1 MGKRYILSGIKSWPK
16 EERPR
21 EKLFNSGEH
30 SLSSVELIAI
40 LLGSGTK
47 GESAIDLSRKIFHE
61 FGSFRKMCHTDINQW
76 KQFRGLGRAKIAQ
89 IKAALEI
96 GKRCSEEKERRKRLR
111 IESSKDAADILIP
124 RMRDLKKEV
133 FKPLFLNSDNAIIEI
148 VEVEEGTVNQAFPII
163 REIFQ
168 KAIQY
173 FAASIICLHNH
184 PSGNKY
190 PSPEDK
196 EFTRKLVEAGNILQI
211 KALDHIVIAN
221 DSYFSFLDE
230 GLI

>member
-1 MGKRYILSGIKSWPK
+1 MGKRYVLSGIKSWPK

-21 EKLFNSGEH
+21 EKLFKSGEH

-124 RMRDLKKEV
+124 RMRD
-133 FKPLFLNSDNAIIEI
+133 
-148 VEVEEGTVNQAFPII
+148 
-163 REIFQ
+163 
-168 KAIQY
+168 
-173 FAASIICLHNH
+173 
-184 PSGNKY
+184 
-190 PSPEDK
+190 
-196 EFTRKLVEAGNILQI
+196 
-211 KALDHIVIAN
+211 
-221 DSYFSFLDE
+221 
-230 GLI
+230 